1 MFVAYRYSIGLIAF
15 LFSGLMPL
23 AEEAKLNPT
32 KDNFVSRSSS
42 RQFIVHGKDSKARGA
57 VCVFCEEV
65 KEDLLSLIRQRD
77 RWRYPVVIQLR
88 GDTTNIKSS
97 SIKPSI
103 YKLPG
108 GLYRLQIDAFL
119 GNSFKAESLK
129 DELIHL
135 LLAEIILKSNPDMQ
149 ALSKKNILP
158 DWLRVGLAEAIE
170 YRKDRESSAMLFSAI
185 FKQGKVMSIN
195 QIFESELQDMNSISE
210 AVYRTSCCGL
220 ILALL
225 SQQEGPDKLRKY
237 ISALAIHNGSSNDL
251 LEKVFPGT
259 AESKNSMEKWWA
271 LKLAELARPTVTDV
285 LSPLKTE
292 AELDNCL
299 KIVFPENSK
308 GVNQS
313 SAQAK
318 KTGRGIL
325 SILKFNGKVKRS
337 QAKIQ
342 ELKNNGGERLKFHID
357 EYRQFISYPDLAKT
371 LKINENKLL
380 FLSYR
385 AFPLHRPIIHEYQ
398 IILLQIVGGNV
409 KGVDQKLARLSKLRS
424 LIFRSTNDA
433 NDYLNWYEATQLKMR
448 SGAFLEYQQTLND
461 LNRPLPSR
469 TDNLSKYLDE
479 IENEF

>member
-23 AEEAKLNPT
+23 AEEANLNPT

-88 GDTTNIKSS
+88 GDTTNIRSS

-119 GNSFKAESLK
+119 GDSFKAESLR
-129 DELIHL
+129 DELIRL
-135 LLAEIILKSNPDMQ
+135 LLVEIILKSNPDIQ
-149 ALSKKNILP
+149 ALSKGKILP

-170 YRKDRESSAMLFSAI
+170 YRKDRESSMLFSAI
-185 FKQGKVMSIN
+185 FKQDKIMSIN
-195 QIFESELQDMNSISE
+195 QIFESDLQDMNSISE

-225 SQQEGPDKLRKY
+225 SQQKGPDKLRKY
-237 ISALAIHNGSSNDL
+237 ISGLAVHKGSSNDL

-271 LKLAELARPTVTDV
+271 LKLAELAQPTVTDV

-292 AELDNCL
+292 TELDNCL
-299 KIVFPENSK
+299 KIVFPENAK

-337 QAKIQ
+337 QAKRQ
-342 ELKNNGGERLKFHID
+342 EVKNNGSERLEFHID
-357 EYRQFISYPDLAKT
+357 EYRQFISYPGLAKT
-371 LKINENKLL
+371 LKQNENRLL

-385 AFPLHRPIIHEYQ
+385 AFPLHRPMIHEYQ
-398 IILLQIVGGNV
+398 IILLQIVDGNV

-424 LIFRSTNDA
+424 LISRSTNNA

-448 SGAFLEYQQTLND
+448 SGAFLEYQQTLNA
-461 LNRPLPSR
+461 LNRPLPPR
-469 TDNLSKYLDE
+469 NDNLSKYLDE

>member
-1 MFVAYRYSIGLIAF
+1 MFVVYRYSIGLIAF
-15 LFSGLMPL
+15 LFIGLMSL
-23 AEEAKLNPT
+23 AEEANLNES

-65 KEDLLSLIRQRD
+65 KEDLLSLIRQKD

-97 SIKPSI
+97 LIKPSI

-108 GLYRLQIDAFL
+108 GLYRLQIDVFL
-119 GNSFKAESLK
+119 GDSFKAESLR

-135 LLAEIILKSNPDMQ
+135 LLAEIILKSNPDMLS
-149 ALSKKNILP
+149 LSKGKILP

-170 YRKDRESSAMLFSAI
+170 YRKDRESAMLFSAI

-195 QIFESELQDMNSISE
+195 QIFESELQDMNSVSE

-220 ILALL
+220 MLALL
-225 SQQEGPDKLRKY
+225 SQQEGPDKLRRY
-237 ISALAIHNGSSNDL
+237 ISSLAVHKGSSIDL
-251 LEKVFPGT
+251 LGKFFPGT

-271 LKLAELARPTVTDV
+271 LKLADLAQPTVTDV

-299 KIVFPENSK
+299 KIVFSENTK

-313 SAQAK
+313 TAQSK
-318 KTGRGIL
+318 KTGSGIL
-325 SILKFNGKVKRS
+325 SFLKFKGKVE
-337 QAKIQ
+337 QPQ
-342 ELKNNGGERLKFHID
+342 EKSNGVERLEFYID
-357 EYRQFISYPDLAKT
+357 EYRQFIDYPGLAKT
-371 LKINENKLL
+371 LKRNENRLL

-385 AFPLHRPIIHEYQ
+385 AFPLHRPMIHEYQ
-398 IILLQIVGGNV
+398 RVLLQIVSGNV
-409 KGVDQKLARLSKLRS
+409 KGLDQKLARLSKLRS

-433 NDYLNWYEATQLKMR
+433 NDYLNWYEATQLKMQ
-448 SGAFLEYQQTLND
+448 SGAFLEYQKTLND
-461 LNRPLPSR
+461 LNRPLPPR
-469 TDNLSKYLDE
+469 NDNLSKYLDE
-479 IENEF
+479 FENEF

>member
-170 YRKDRESSAMLFSAI
+170 YRKNRESAMLFSAI

-220 ILALL
+220 IFLTC
-225 SQQEGPDKLRKY
+225 SG
-237 ISALAIHNGSSNDL
+237 
-251 LEKVFPGT
+251 
-259 AESKNSMEKWWA
+259 
-271 LKLAELARPTVTDV
+271 
-285 LSPLKTE
+285 
-292 AELDNCL
+292 
-299 KIVFPENSK
+299 
-308 GVNQS
+308 
-313 SAQAK
+313 
-318 KTGRGIL
+318 
-325 SILKFNGKVKRS
+325 
-337 QAKIQ
+337 
-342 ELKNNGGERLKFHID
+342 
-357 EYRQFISYPDLAKT
+357 
-371 LKINENKLL
+371 L
-380 FLSYR
+380 F
-385 AFPLHRPIIHEYQ
+385 
-398 IILLQIVGGNV
+398 
-409 KGVDQKLARLSKLRS
+409 
-424 LIFRSTNDA
+424 
-433 NDYLNWYEATQLKMR
+433 
-448 SGAFLEYQQTLND
+448 
-461 LNRPLPSR
+461 
-469 TDNLSKYLDE
+469 
-479 IENEF
+479 

>member
-1 MFVAYRYSIGLIAF
+1 MFITCRYTIGLIAF
-15 LFSGLMPL
+15 LFSEFISL
-23 AEEAKLNPT
+23 AEESNSILT

-65 KEDLLSLIRQRD
+65 KEDLLSLIKQRD

-97 SIKPSI
+97 SIKPSV

-108 GLYRLQIDAFL
+108 GSYRLQIDAFL
-119 GNSFKAESLK
+119 GDSFKAKNLK
-129 DELIHL
+129 DELLHL

-149 ALSKKNILP
+149 SLSKKKILP
-158 DWLRVGLAEAIE
+158 DWLRIGLAEAIE
-170 YRKDRESSAMLFSAI
+170 YRKDRESAMLFSSI
-185 FKQGKVMSIN
+185 FKRGKVMSIN
-195 QIFESELQDMNSISE
+195 QIFESEIQDMNSVSE

-225 SQQEGPDKLRKY
+225 SQQDGPDKLRKY
-237 ISALAIHNGSSNDL
+237 ISSLAVHKGPSIDL

-271 LKLAELARPTVTDV
+271 LKLAELAQPTVTDV

-292 AELDNCL
+292 AELNACL
-299 KIVFPENSK
+299 KIVFPENIK
-308 GVNQS
+308 GVKQQS
-313 SAQAK
+313 THSK
-318 KTGRGIL
+318 KTSRGIM
-325 SILKFNGKVKRS
+325 SFLKFKGKDN
-337 QAKIQ
+337 
-342 ELKNNGGERLKFHID
+342 EPLKKGIGGERREFHID
-357 EYRQFISYPDLAKT
+357 EYRQFISYPNLDKS
-371 LKINENKLL
+371 LKPNENRLL

-385 AFPLHRPIIHEYQ
+385 AFPLHRPMIHEYQ
-398 IILLQIVGGNV
+398 KILLQIVAGNV
-409 KGVDQKLARLSKLRS
+409 KGIDQKLTRLSILRA
-424 LIFRSTNDA
+424 LISQSTEDA

-448 SGAFLEYQQTLND
+448 SGAFLEYQKTLND
-461 LNRPLPSR
+461 LNRPLPPR
-469 TDNLSKYLDE
+469 KDNLSKYLDE

>member
-1 MFVAYRYSIGLIAF
+1 MFVVYRYSIGVIAF
-15 LFSGLMPL
+15 LFIGLMSL
-23 AEEAKLNPT
+23 AEEANLNAS

-65 KEDLLSLIRQRD
+65 KEDLLFLIRQKD

-97 SIKPSI
+97 LIKPSI
-103 YKLPG
+103 YKLPR
-108 GLYRLQIDAFL
+108 GLYRLQIDVFL
-119 GNSFKAESLK
+119 GDSFKAESLR

-135 LLAEIILKSNPDMQ
+135 LLAEIILKSNPDMLS
-149 ALSKKNILP
+149 LSKGKILP

-170 YRKDRESSAMLFSAI
+170 YRKDRESAMLFSAI

-195 QIFESELQDMNSISE
+195 QIFESELQGMNSVSE
-210 AVYRTSCCGL
+210 AVYRASCCGL
-220 ILALL
+220 MLALL
-225 SQQEGPDKLRKY
+225 SQQEGPDKLRRY
-237 ISALAIHNGSSNDL
+237 ISSLAVHKGSSIDL

-271 LKLAELARPTVTDV
+271 LKLADLAQPTVTDV

-299 KIVFPENSK
+299 KIVFSENTK

-313 SAQAK
+313 TAQSK
-318 KTGRGIL
+318 KTGSGIL
-325 SILKFNGKVKRS
+325 SFLKFKGKVEEP
-337 QAKIQ
+337 Q
-342 ELKNNGGERLKFHID
+342 EKSNGVERLEFYID
-357 EYRQFISYPDLAKT
+357 EYRQFIDYPGLAKT
-371 LKINENKLL
+371 LKRNENRLL

-385 AFPLHRPIIHEYQ
+385 AFPLHRPMIHEYQ
-398 IILLQIVGGNV
+398 RVLLQIVSGNV
-409 KGVDQKLARLSKLRS
+409 KGLDQKLARLSKLRS

-433 NDYLNWYEATQLKMR
+433 NDYLNWYEATQLKMQ
-448 SGAFLEYQQTLND
+448 SGAFLEYQKTLND
-461 LNRPLPSR
+461 LNRPLPPR
-469 TDNLSKYLDE
+469 NDNLSKYLDE
-479 IENEF
+479 FENEF